1 MGFVDLKN
9 KNNFDF
15 YALEGVIE
23 KAQAQFVK
31 KWGNQ
36 EDGNLTE
43 QRLNLF
49 SFVDIFDLLI
59 LFR

>member
-23 KAQAQFVK
+23 NFVK
-31 KWGNQ
+31 KW
-36 EDGNLTE
+36 EIKKTE
-43 QRLNLF
+43 IWLNKG
-49 SFVDIFDLLI
+49 
-59 LFR
+59 

>member
-23 KAQAQFVK
+23 KFVK

>member
-23 KAQAQFVK
+23 KAPQFVK

-49 SFVDIFDLLI
+49 SLVDIFDLLI

>member
-23 KAQAQFVK
+23 KAPQFVK
-31 KWGNQ
+31 KW
-36 EDGNLTE
+36 EIKKTE
-43 QRLNLF
+43 IWLNKG
-49 SFVDIFDLLI
+49 
-59 LFR
+59 